1 MALPEYRNRCGRVKN
16 VSGPTSLCH
25 CTSHVVPV
33 APTRLPSSTPYAP
46 NGAYLSMTALVI
58 LDVCWV
64 PLLAVLAP
72 ALISTSTHP

>member
-1 MALPEYRNRCGRVKN
+1 M
-16 VSGPTSLCH
+16 
-25 CTSHVVPV
+25 VPV
-33 APTRLPSSTPYAP
+33 APTRLPNSTPYAP
-46 NGAYLSMTALVI
+46 NGAYLSMMALVI

>member
-1 MALPEYRNRCGRVKN
+1 M
-16 VSGPTSLCH
+16 SGPTSLCH

-33 APTRLPSSTPYAP
+33 APTRLPNSTPYAP
-46 NGAYLSMTALVI
+46 NGAYLSMMALVI